1 MEDEEHPLMGEIR
14 EGLGSGSLAASEDE
28 QEYTKEEIARVLVEL
43 KKKMADIDKITAEL
57 NEKRKSMEKET
68 PKKTEKMLQ
77 EIKVPSLE
85 MLK

>member
-1 MEDEEHPLMGEIR
+1 MKDEEHPLMGELR
-14 EGLGSGSLAASEDE
+14 EGIGAQGEGE
-28 QEYTKEEIARVLVEL
+28 EEYTKEEIARVLVEL
-43 KKKMADIDKITAEL
+43 KKKMAEIDRITAEL
-57 NEKRKSMEKET
+57 NEKRKAIDKET